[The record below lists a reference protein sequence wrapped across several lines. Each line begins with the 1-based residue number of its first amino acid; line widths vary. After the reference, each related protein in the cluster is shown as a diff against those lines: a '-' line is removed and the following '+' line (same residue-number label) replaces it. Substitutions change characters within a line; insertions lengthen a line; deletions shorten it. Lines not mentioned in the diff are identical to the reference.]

1 MKVRDFQELTLSVPN
16 LRAYLSRLN
25 IYKNKDIIFPHEETA
40 KDSHITKD
48 ILKNS
53 VIVLGVTFEDINK
66 ELVIENKI
74 FILDGHHRFKYIVDN
89 EIDETFEVVLI
100 DFGIAN
106 QSEYTSS
113 QSCMTSYPSFNHSF
127 NSSKPL

>member
-1 MKVRDFQELTLSVPN
+1 MKIRDFQELTLSVPN

-40 KDSHITKD
+40 KYSHITKD

-53 VIVLGVTFEDINK
+53 VIVLGVTFEYINK

-89 EIDETFEVVLI
+89 NLNIRNKIE
-100 DFGIAN
+100 GIPVKPVFRKVAD
-106 QSEYTSS
+106 
-113 QSCMTSYPSFNHSF
+113 F
-127 NSSKPL
+127 NSYTRKYNKPIR